1 MNALS
6 AFLAPPP
13 APAPAQGARH
23 DGWTPDRQRGFCE
36 AIAEGETVAVAC
48 ARVGMAVSSAYALRR
63 RATGATFALAW
74 DGARLL
80 GRERLGDALHERAIA
95 GVTETIERPDGSIV
109 TRHRYDNRLATM
121 MLHRADRQAAAQD
134 GAAGQAARLVAAEF
148 DAFLDLLDREA
159 GPARAGLFLATRLGD
174 DAADLA
180 PVIALARAD
189 TWLRT
194 GAGRLMEVDM
204 ADLDP
209 ARRAEWTAGQWLR
222 AEAAGLVALGGAAA
236 APGEAEDASTPP
248 LPPLR
253 LDAEGPDPVW
263 WCSDGGRWMT
273 RFPPPA
279 GFDGYEDGDYGDVD
293 YERGLDDAEEAA
305 MEAAADAELAPR
317 RMRDARERDAW
328 FAALA
333 QGGEVEGT
341 EDAVSVWEPPA
352 RAAPDALE
360 PPATLEPPLTPG
372 ATLYPGGGR
381 GPVGTSSVMDG
392 GASSQASPDWAPAF
406 AGVQV
411 ECKVECRAG
420 NTAAREAASPRTAP
434 LPGPAPDLPN
444 CAIAPI

>member
-95 GVTETIERPDGSIV
+95 GVTETIERPDGSVV

-194 GAGRLMEVDM
+194 GTGRLMEVEM

-253 LDAEGPDPVW
+253 LDAEGGDPVW

-317 RMRDARERDAW
+317 RIRDARERDAW

-333 QGGEVEGT
+333 QDGDDVQAAANVAAVGEREPPTPALPRSPAKAGARVRDARDDALPFIT
-341 EDAVSVWEPPA
+341 EDVATGPRPP
-352 RAAPDALE
+352 
-360 PPATLEPPLTPG
+360 PG
-372 ATLYPGGGR
+372 Y
-381 GPVGTSSVMDG
+381 
-392 GASSQASPDWAPAF
+392 
-406 AGVQV
+406 
-411 ECKVECRAG
+411 E
-420 NTAAREAASPRTAP
+420 AAREAASPRTAP
-434 LPGPAPDLPN
+434 PPGPAPDLPN